1 MLTVAPTGTTSML
14 MGVSSGVEPVFAP
27 YIHRKIGT
35 EYHALVHP
43 LFEELMEGHPP
54 AAGYASGEEWDW
66 DKVLAAVQANHGS
79 VQGLGFVP
87 EAVRAVLVCAHDI
100 AAEDHVRMQAAVQRA
115 FDGGAG
121 VANSISKTI
130 NMANDATIDDVFDAY
145 SLAFSTGCK
154 GITVYRDGSRDFQ
167 VLSTSSGVADKV
179 EESAPV
185 PVQAEVM
192 EVTVAAQR
200 AVPVVGAAEPV
211 VPVAGVAEPVVPV
224 VGVAG
229 PVTRTG
235 AASRTVSAPAKHTR
249 TAGSGG
255 PHYDRLPGEPLF
267 DRPLRLHGQT
277 DQVKL
282 MLPNGDKRGFYVTVN
297 MQDGLP
303 TEVFIASGKAGD
315 EANADSEALGRV
327 VSIALQYG
335 VPAEA
340 LVKTLRGINGGMY
353 GTYQG
358 RLVASKADLLAVAL
372 ETAGVENVLNRNAG
386 CPDCGAPLRFEEGC
400 QKCESCGY
408 SKCG

>member
-1 MLTVAPTGTTSML
+1 ML

-43 LFEELMEGHPP
+43 LFEELMERHAP
-54 AAGYASGEEWDW
+54 AAGYAAGEAWDW
-66 DKVLAAVQANHGS
+66 DKVLAAVQSNHGS

-87 EAVRAVLVCAHDI
+87 EEVRAVLVCAHDI
-100 AAEDHVRMQAAVQRA
+100 AANDHVLMQAAVQRA
-115 FDGGAG
+115 FDGGAR

-130 NMANDATIDDVFDAY
+130 NMANDATVDDVFDAY
-145 SLAFSTGCK
+145 SLAFTTGCK

-167 VLSTSSGVADKV
+167 VLSTSSSASEKSDVSAAVAPAPADV
-179 EESAPV
+179 VPV
-185 PVQAEVM
+185 PAP
-192 EVTVAAQR
+192 AQR
-200 AVPVVGAAEPV
+200 DATVTAGGGSGAAERGTNRSV
-211 VPVAGVAEPVVPV
+211 
-224 VGVAG
+224 
-229 PVTRTG
+229 
-235 AASRTVSAPAKHTR
+235 APAALR
-249 TAGSGG
+249 ARAPGSGG

-372 ETAGVENVLNRNAG
+372 ETAGVENVLNHNVG
-386 CPDCGAPLRFEEGC
+386 CPDCGARLRFEEGC